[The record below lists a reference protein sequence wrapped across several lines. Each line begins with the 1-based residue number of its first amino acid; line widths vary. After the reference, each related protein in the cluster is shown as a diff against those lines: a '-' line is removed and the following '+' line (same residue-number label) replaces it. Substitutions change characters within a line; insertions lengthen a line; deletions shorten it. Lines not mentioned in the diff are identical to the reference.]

1 MEGVGPRVHEFLK
14 SSHLYGQFAVAAFF
28 LQLSILAFSGLFF
41 GIELVTNKD
50 HKTPASEITSNI
62 VNDMKDEG
70 ILLSKLGINYNTLKI
85 RPPMTFSKQNTDF
98 LLEKLDKVLKK
109 NML

>member
-1 MEGVGPRVHEFLK
+1 MRDIKRLK
-14 SSHLYGQFAVAAFF
+14 KYDLIGDVRG
-28 LQLSILAFSGLFF
+28 SGLFF
-41 GIELVTNKD
+41 GIELVTNKEL
-50 HKTPASEITSNI
+50 KTPASEITSNI